1 LGEKAAIFNPLF
13 HYSLLKLTI
22 PFLEIPPW
30 LCRRFRPALANID
43 AMRTADAGIGAGYER
58 NNTEKQRLA
67 GFPVSRHRRTAT
79 RLCRFRA
86 TTPGGNIRPMLRLM
100 SPDKKST
107 PATGSPLESGR
118 RRLAGTTGRCH
129 SLFLAIA
136 HLRILDL

>member
-1 LGEKAAIFNPLF
+1 MGEKAAIFNPLF

-30 LCRRFRPALANID
+30 LCRRFRLALANID
-43 AMRTADAGIGAGYER
+43 ALRTADAGIGVGYER
-58 NNTEKQRLA
+58 NKYGKAKACRA
-67 GFPVSRHRRTAT
+67 PVSRHRRTAT

-86 TTPGGNIRPMLRLM
+86 TTPGGNIRPMLRLI

-118 RRLAGTTGRCH
+118 RRLGGTTGRCH